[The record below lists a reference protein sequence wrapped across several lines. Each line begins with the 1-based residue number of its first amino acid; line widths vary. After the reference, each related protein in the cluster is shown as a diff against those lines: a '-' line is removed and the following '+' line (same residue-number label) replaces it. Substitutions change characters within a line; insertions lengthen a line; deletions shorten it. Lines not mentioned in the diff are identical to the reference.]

1 MLAVGAIMKASARFL
16 GEDEDLWELTGLL
29 HDIDYEETVNNFER
43 HGLMAQEI
51 LKDKVPKEVVKAIKA
66 HNYEYSGVMPESAL
80 EKGLIA
86 SDAVSG
92 LLIACALVM
101 PSRKIKDVK
110 ADTVNK
116 KFKDKDFA
124 RGADRKRIMRCE
136 ELGIPLQKFFEISL
150 EALQLTQNIGV

>member
-1 MLAVGAIMKASARFL
+1 
-16 GEDEDLWELTGLL
+16 
-29 HDIDYEETVNNFER
+29 
-43 HGLMAQEI
+43 MAQEI

-66 HNYEYSGVMPESAL
+66 HNYEYSGVMPETVL

-110 ADTVNK
+110 VDTVNK